1 MCTLFITFYPSMEPD
16 FYGVWLFGAALG
28 AAMSM
33 LLYWVEVKLGWR
45 EWKWYTFLSRVTV
58 GAVTRS
64 LTHGLGTLSQLLW
77 LVRARRWLE
86 GIGLSAKL
94 IRSAKYLLIAKGYFL
109 NRLAG
114 KMGLKEGKGWLY
126 FDSWAVPIYHFL
138 RRKLPYLFGR
148 RK

>member
-1 MCTLFITFYPSMEPD
+1 MCTLFITLYPSLESN

-28 AAMSM
+28 AVMSM

-45 EWKWYTFLSRVTV
+45 EWKWHTFFSRITV

-64 LTHGLGTLSQLLW
+64 LTHGLGTLGQLVW
-77 LVRARRWLE
+77 LVRGRRWLE
-86 GIGLSAKL
+86 GIGFSAKL
-94 IRSAKYLLIAKGYFL
+94 IRSAKYLLIAKGFFL
-109 NRLAG
+109 NRLVG

-126 FDSWAVPIYHFL
+126 FDSWLTPIYQFL
-138 RRKLPYLFGR
+138 QRKLPRRFGK